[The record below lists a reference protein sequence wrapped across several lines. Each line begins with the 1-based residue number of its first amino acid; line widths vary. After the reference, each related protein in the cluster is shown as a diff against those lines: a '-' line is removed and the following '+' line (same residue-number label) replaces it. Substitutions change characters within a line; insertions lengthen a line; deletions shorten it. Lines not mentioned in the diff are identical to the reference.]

1 MFIVNVGLFRG
12 GSKGTATPDVNGKM
26 PVILSPLNDANL
38 FPTNRVLSGT
48 VAENA
53 GLIVGNVYLVKVTHT
68 GNNSYGAQYQFER
81 IGSELDPLDAVTK
94 MGAVKG
100 QIFVTPGVKSAAKED
115 VPVTTDDN
123 ETF

>member
-12 GSKGTATPDVNGKM
+12 GSKGTATSDVNGKM
-26 PVILSPLNDANL
+26 PVILSPLNDAHL

-53 GLIVGNVYLVKVTHT
+53 GLIVGGVYLVKVTHT

-81 IGSELDPLDAVTK
+81 IGSELDPLDAVTRIN
-94 MGAVKG
+94 AIKG
-100 QIFVTPGVKSAAKED
+100 QIFVATGVKSVVKED
-115 VPVTTDDN
+115 VPVTDDN
-123 ETF
+123 VSF